1 MTDIA
6 LQRLDDGFNRWDE
19 LLALILASF
28 AYMND
33 RIDPPSSALSLTPQS
48 LKEKA
53 MSEIGY
59 VALDGNQLAGCIF
72 CRPEAESLYIGKLAI
87 LPSEQGK
94 GIGRRLLTLAE
105 ATAREHGFNA
115 LRLETRI
122 ELTGNHATF
131 ARWGFTKAAENRH
144 AGFDRTT
151 SIEMRKRL
159 FGSSQPSPD

>member
-1 MTDIA
+1 MSDVTI
-6 LQRLDDGFNRWDE
+6 QCLDDSFEHWDE
-19 LLALILASF
+19 LLALILSSF
-28 AYMND
+28 AYMNG

-53 MSEIGY
+53 GTEIGY
-59 VALDGNQLAGCIF
+59 IALDGNRLAGCIF

-94 GIGRRLLTLAE
+94 GIGRQLLTLAE
-105 ATAREHGFNA
+105 TTALERGLNA

-122 ELTGNHATF
+122 ELTDNHATF
-131 ARWGFTKAAENRH
+131 ARWGFRKTAENRH

-151 SIEMRKRL
+151 SIEMRKTL
-159 FGSSQPSPD
+159 I